1 ASLAIRKLVGRETP
15 VPWRRSRY
23 RCRLRIILRGAFV
36 VFVFLLVQ
44 SGERFV
50 QVRPIGII
58 LYPAFQEILAE
69 GKIFSLRFDSQRE
82 ARLVA
87 IVHRGY
93 ARVPSNMPGR
103 RVPQQKHRWWEVWD
117 GQKQ

>member
-1 ASLAIRKLVGRETP
+1 M
-15 VPWRRSRY
+15 
-23 RCRLRIILRGAFV
+23 

-69 GKIFSLRFDSQRE
+69 RKIFSLRFDSQRE
-82 ARLVA
+82 ARLFA
-87 IVHRGY
+87 IIHRGH
-93 ARVPSNMPGR
+93 ARVPSHMPGR
-103 RVPQQKHRWWEVWD
+103 RVPKQKHSWLEGCDVPE
-117 GQKQ
+117 Q